1 MIDPEV
7 LDALLRNVQLA
18 HDIAAINA
26 INEGKTNAEVA
37 RAAVREALLCA
48 EGNSLITVVPRD
60 EWPDL
65 ITSTPP
71 YQQ

>member
-1 MIDPEV
+1 MIDSEV

-26 INEGKTNAEVA
+26 INHGSTHAEIA
-37 RAAVREALLCA
+37 RATVREALLCA
-48 EGNSLITVVPRD
+48 EGNGLIVVVPRYD
-60 EWPDL
+60 WPDW

>member
-18 HDIAAINA
+18 HDIAAIDA

-37 RAAVREALLCA
+37 RTVVREALLCA
-48 EGNSLITVVPRD
+48 EGNGLITVVPRE
-60 EWPDL
+60 EWPPW

-71 YQQ
+71 YRQ

>member
-18 HDIAAINA
+18 YDVAAINA
-26 INEGKTNAEVA
+26 INHGSTHAEIA
-37 RAAVREALLCA
+37 KATVREALLCA
-48 EGNSLITVVPRD
+48 EGNGLITVVPR
-60 EWPDL
+60 EAWPPW